1 MLEET
6 LTVWIDRWGLTP
18 DGEPFTS
25 LGGRLLPVRRD
36 GVAAMLKVSQTPEEI
51 AGGTLMAWWGGQGA
65 APVLGHEG
73 EALLMVR
80 AQGPSSLAEMARSGQ
95 DDEASRIICA
105 ALDGLHAPRAGKLPS
120 TLRPLPDWFGQLAS
134 AAQRHGGVF
143 AKSHEISRQL
153 LADPREVCV
162 LHGDAHHGNFLDFG
176 ELGWLAIDPKGLI
189 GDRGYDYA
197 NLLCNPDLATAVTPG
212 RIARQVRV
220 VAAAA
225 RLEPLR
231 TLQWLLAYAGLS
243 ASWTLSDGNNP
254 AGALQ
259 IAEIA
264 AAELGL

>member
-1 MLEET
+1 MSEAAFQT
-6 LTVWIDRWGLTP
+6 WIDRWGLTP

-25 LGGRLLPVRRD
+25 LGGRLLPVRQD
-36 GVAAMLKVSQTPEEI
+36 GVAAMLKVSHAPEEI
-51 AGGTLMAWWGGQGA
+51 AGGVLMSWWDGQGA
-65 APVLGHEG
+65 APVLAHEG

-80 AQGPSSLAEMARSGQ
+80 AMGTGSLADMARNGR

-105 ALDGLHAPRAGKLPS
+105 ALDGLHAPRPGRLPS
-120 TLRPLPDWFGQLAS
+120 SLNPLPDWFRQLEP
-134 AAQRHGGVF
+134 AANRHGGVL
-143 AKSHEISRQL
+143 AKSCAMSKQL

-197 NLLCNPDLATAVTPG
+197 NLLCNPDLETAVAPG
-212 RIARQVRV
+212 RIARQVRM
-220 VAAAA
+220 VAQAAD
-225 RLEPLR
+225 LEPLR
-231 TLQWLLAYAGLS
+231 ILQWLLAYAGLS

-259 IAEIA
+259 IAEMA

>member
-1 MLEET
+1 VSGEDFT
-6 LTVWIDRWGLTP
+6 RWIDLWRLTP

-25 LGGRLLPVRRD
+25 LGGRLLPVRQA
-36 GVAAMLKVSQTPEEI
+36 GVPAMLKVSHAPEEI
-51 AGGTLMAWWGGQGA
+51 AGGALMSWWAGQGA
-65 APVLGHEG
+65 APVLAHEG

-80 AQGPSSLAEMARSGQ
+80 AMGSGSLADMARNGK
-95 DDEASRIICA
+95 DDEASRIICT
-105 ALDGLHAPRAGKLPS
+105 ALNGLHAPRPGRLPAS
-120 TLRPLPDWFGQLAS
+120 LNPLPDWFGQLEPAAS
-134 AAQRHGGVF
+134 RHGGVL
-143 AKSHEISRQL
+143 AKSLAMSRRL

-162 LHGDAHHGNFLDFG
+162 LHGDGHHGNILDFG

-189 GDRGYDYA
+189 GERGYDYA
-197 NLLCNPDLATAVTPG
+197 HPLCNPDLETAVSPG
-212 RIARQVRV
+212 RVARQVKV
-220 VAAAA
+220 IAQAAN
-225 RLEPLR
+225 LEPLR

>member
-1 MLEET
+1 VSEET
-6 LTVWIDRWGLTP
+6 FKVWIDRWGLTP
-18 DGEPFTS
+18 DGAPFAS
-25 LGGRLLPVRRD
+25 LGGRLLPVRQD
-36 GVAAMLKVSQTPEEI
+36 GVAAMLKISHAPEEI

-65 APVLGHEG
+65 APVLGHDG

-80 AQGPSSLAEMARSGQ
+80 AQGPASLAEMARSDQ

-105 ALDGLHAPRAGKLPS
+105 ALDDLHAPRAGKLPA
-120 TLRPLPDWFGQLAS
+120 TLRPLPDWFAQLRP
-134 AAQRHGGVF
+134 AAQRHGGVL
-143 AKSHEISRQL
+143 AKAYDMSRQL

-212 RIARQVRV
+212 RIARQVQV
-220 VAAAA
+220 VAQAAN
-225 RLEPLR
+225 LEPVR

-243 ASWTLSDGNNP
+243 ASWTLSDGDNP

>member
-1 MLEET
+1 MSEET
-6 LTVWIDRWGLTP
+6 FKVWIERWGLTP
-18 DGEPFTS
+18 DGEPFAS
-25 LGGRLLPVRRD
+25 LGGQLLPVRRD
-36 GVAAMLKVSQTPEEI
+36 GVAAMLKVSHAPEEI
-51 AGGTLMAWWGGQGA
+51 AGGTLMAWWDGKGA
-65 APVLGHEG
+65 APVLAHDG

-80 AQGPSSLAEMARSGQ
+80 ARGAGSLAQMATTGQ

-105 ALDGLHAPRAGKLPS
+105 GLDGLHAPRAGKLPS
-120 TLRPLPDWFGQLAS
+120 TLRPLPDWFAQLGP
-134 AAQRHGGVF
+134 AAQRHGGVL
-143 AKSHEISRQL
+143 AKSYDMSRKL
-153 LADPREVCV
+153 LADPRQVCV

-176 ELGWLAIDPKGLI
+176 ALGWLAIDPKGLI

-197 NLLCNPDLATAVTPG
+197 NLLCNPDLATAVRPG

-220 VAAAA
+220 VADAA

-264 AAELGL
+264 AAELGF

>member
-1 MLEET
+1 MSEET
-6 LTVWIDRWGLTP
+6 FKTWIDRWGLAP

-25 LGGRLLPVRRD
+25 LGGRLLPVRQD
-36 GVAAMLKVSQTPEEI
+36 GLAAMLKVSHAPEEI
-51 AGGTLMAWWGGQGA
+51 AGGILMAWWNGQGA
-65 APVLGHEG
+65 APVLAHEG
-73 EALLMVR
+73 EALLMLR
-80 AQGPSSLAEMARSGQ
+80 ATGSGSLAEMARSGQ
-95 DDEASRIICA
+95 DDAASRIICT
-105 ALDGLHAPRAGKLPS
+105 ALDGLHAPRAGRLPAS
-120 TLRPLPDWFGQLAS
+120 LRPLPDWFGQLEP
-134 AAQRHGGVF
+134 AANRHGGVL
-143 AKSHEISRQL
+143 AKSLAMSKLL
-153 LADPREVCV
+153 LADPREVFV

-197 NLLCNPDLATAVTPG
+197 NLLCNPDRATAVTPG
-212 RIARQVRV
+212 RIAWQVGV

-225 RLEPLR
+225 NLEPGR

>member
-1 MLEET
+1 MSEEAFKT
-6 LTVWIDRWGLTP
+6 WIDRWGLIP

-25 LGGRLLPVRRD
+25 LGGRLLPVRQD
-36 GVAAMLKVSQTPEEI
+36 GVAAMLKVSHAPEEI
-51 AGGTLMAWWGGQGA
+51 AGGVLMAWWNGQGA
-65 APVLGHEG
+65 APVLAHLG

-80 AQGPSSLAEMARSGQ
+80 ATGAGSLAEMARNGQ
-95 DDEASRIICA
+95 DDQASRVICA
-105 ALDGLHAPRAGKLPS
+105 ALDRLHAPRTGRLPS
-120 TLRPLPDWFGQLAS
+120 SLRPLPDWFRQLGP
-134 AAQRHGGVF
+134 AAQRHGGVL
-143 AKSHEISRQL
+143 AKSYDMSKRL

-176 ELGWLAIDPKGLI
+176 DLGWLAIDPKGLI

-212 RIARQVRV
+212 RIARQVQV
-220 VAAAA
+220 VAQAAD
-225 RLEPLR
+225 LDPTR

-243 ASWTLSDGNNP
+243 ASWTLSDGDNP

-259 IAEIA
+259 IAEIS

>member
-1 MLEET
+1 MSEET
-6 LTVWIDRWGLTP
+6 FNIWIDRWGLVP

-25 LGGRLLPVRRD
+25 LGGRLLPVRQA
-36 GVAAMLKVSQTPEEI
+36 GVASMLKVSHAPEEI
-51 AGGTLMAWWGGQGA
+51 AGGLLMSWWDGQGA
-65 APVLGHEG
+65 APVLAHEG

-80 AQGPSSLAEMARSGQ
+80 AQGQGSLADMARSGQ

-105 ALDGLHAPRAGKLPS
+105 ALEGLHAQRPGRLPAS
-120 TLRPLPDWFGQLAS
+120 LRPLPDWFRQLEP
-134 AAQRHGGVF
+134 AANRHGGVL
-143 AKSHEISRQL
+143 AKSLAMSKLL

-197 NLLCNPDLATAVTPG
+197 NLLCNPDLATAVAPG
-212 RIARQVRV
+212 RIARQVGV
-220 VAAAA
+220 VAEVAK
-225 RLEPLR
+225 LEPVR
-231 TLQWLLAYAGLS
+231 TMQWLLAYAGLS

>member
-1 MLEET
+1 MSEET
-6 LTVWIDRWGLTP
+6 FKTWIDRWGLAP

-25 LGGRLLPVRRD
+25 LGGRLLPVRQAD
-36 GVAAMLKVSQTPEEI
+36 VAAMLKISDAPEEI
-51 AGGTLMAWWGGQGA
+51 AGGILMSWWNGQGA
-65 APVLGHEG
+65 APVLAHEG
-73 EALLMVR
+73 EALLMLR
-80 AQGPSSLAEMARSGQ
+80 ATGSGSLAEMARSGQ
-95 DDEASRIICA
+95 DDTASRIICT
-105 ALDGLHAPRAGKLPS
+105 ALDGLHAPRPGRLPAS
-120 TLRPLPDWFGQLAS
+120 LRPLPDWFGQLEP
-134 AAQRHGGVF
+134 AANRHGGVLS
-143 AKSHEISRQL
+143 KSLAMSKRL

-197 NLLCNPDLATAVTPG
+197 NLLCNPDLATAVAPG

-220 VAAAA
+220 VSEATN
-225 RLEPLR
+225 LEPER

-243 ASWTLSDGNNP
+243 AAWTLSDGNNP
-254 AGALQ
+254 TGALQ